1 MKVLS
6 STFIFLGMLF
16 KEYHVRF
23 LRSLVE
29 LTRLT
34 YKDFM
39 QKTAHTIKSKL
50 ELKAPLPNSD

>member
-1 MKVLS
+1 
-6 STFIFLGMLF
+6 MLF

-39 QKTAHTIKSKL
+39 QKTAQTIKSKL